1 MFDIYLTQYGGSF
14 LGPIAKLLGMI
25 LSAIY
30 NFLSNFGIE
39 NAAVSIILFTFIVN
53 LLMLPLT
60 IKQQKFSKMSS
71 RMQPELNKITEKYK
85 GKTDNAS
92 MLAQQEETKA
102 LYEKYGTSPAGG
114 CLPTII
120 TLFVFMAL
128 YKVIYAIPA
137 YVPQI
142 KEIYMQV
149 AEITQGNKEAMTYLA
164 DSVSKLGVV
173 TSGWGDDIP
182 KALSGNMN
190 YIIDVFTKFG
200 RTEWEA
206 LAAMFSGDQAAQV
219 TSISERIMHVNG
231 VFGGLNIAET
241 PMVKP
246 FPGLIIPII
255 SVILQYLQT
264 HLMSANTQ
272 MDPDN
277 PAAASMKTMNMIMPL
292 MSGAFC
298 LFFPIG
304 AGIYLVASSV
314 FRILQQFFVNRHLD
328 HMDVDEMIEKNMAK
342 AQAKREKM
350 HLEASDGSIKN
361 VAKTRTSTMND
372 IAKMNT
378 GKNSEKNT
386 DNNNTTY
393 EKGSIASIAHMMEKS
408 NKNVKGD

>member
-1 MFDIYLTQYGGSF
+1 MFDIYLTQYGGNF

-71 RMQPELNKITEKYK
+71 RMQPELNKISEKYK

-164 DSVSKLGVV
+164 DSVSKLSVV

-200 RTEWEA
+200 RTEWET
-206 LAAMFSGDQAAQV
+206 LAGMFSGDQAAQV

-241 PMVKP
+241 PMTKP

-264 HLMSANTQ
+264 HLMSTNTQ

-361 VAKTRTSTMND
+361 VAKVRTSTVND

-378 GKNSEKNT
+378 GKNSGKNT

-393 EKGSIASIAHMMEKS
+393 EKGSIASIAHMMDKS